1 MINMTEEKL
10 RAEIARLMAVKRRAL
25 QLADERA
32 KEAAALRLENAQ
44 LRPQLAAGS

>member
-10 RAEIARLMAVKRRAL
+10 RAEIARLMA
-25 QLADERA
+25 
-32 KEAAALRLENAQ
+32 ALRLENAQ